1 MKHWEEV
8 IIKYDKRVMKLEQ
21 ENERLNRI
29 IDELK
34 ELVIALWHNDKAR
47 FLNKEQIDL
56 LNNTVFGNDE
66 EDLGDDKE

>member
-66 EDLGDDKE
+66 DLGDDKE